1 MYCFAIAWH
10 CCSRD
15 QESCETALLTVVEV
29 EEHPAQRR
37 ARMRQERRARKE
49 REEKDAAAAA
59 DCGSVLDESAIED
72 VVDIEE
78 VDGECETGDEAQ
90 TDGEHVEHDHLDIVA
105 KDVARSQWKL
115 DDARDS
121 YTVPR
126 HLCDLAGI
134 ISAPPRPSARPLQ

>member
-1 MYCFAIAWH
+1 MNLESDNNMY
-10 CCSRD
+10 RN
-15 QESCETALLTVVEV
+15 QEYLGNSPLNLVYL
-29 EEHPAQRR
+29 
-37 ARMRQERRARKE
+37 
-49 REEKDAAAAA
+49 
-59 DCGSVLDESAIED
+59 VLEL
-72 VVDIEE
+72 
-78 VDGECETGDEAQ
+78 Q
-90 TDGEHVEHDHLDIVA
+90 HDHLDIVA